1 MPFSDIFVKA
11 LTKVYASR
19 KAYLRHL
26 YIKFACYE
34 ENTFVSASEVFA
46 SKSDDSRKIIPG
58 SLRIVFRIPVPPVEI
73 PEATASERP
82 ALRLIR
88 RIALSL
94 TFASSRSI
102 PTHTRCTLI
111 QTHCSFS
118 DSRRPIGKAAGPNL
132 VPNPFKFSPMIKK
145 MLLSLS
151 AVFCM
156 TAASAQTQTVKGRV
170 VDENNAPVIGA
181 TVVVKNRPTIGTS
194 TDVKGEFALQGVPK
208 GGGGK
213 LQISYVGYKTQDVDI
228 APDIRVKLEP
238 DAQAV
243 EAVVVTGM
251 TKMDKRLFTGAAD
264 QLVADDVKLAG
275 MADISRGLEG
285 RSAGVSVQNVSGTFG
300 TAPKIRVRGA
310 TSIYGSSKPLWVVD
324 GVIMEDI
331 VDIDADDLSS
341 GDATTLIASAI
352 AGLNAE
358 DIESFNILKDG
369 SATSIY
375 GARAMAGVIVITTKR
390 GRAGVSTIN
399 YTGEFTYRMIPSYRD
414 FNIMNSQDQMSV
426 YMDMQKK
433 GWLNLAETIT
443 DSESG
448 VFGKMYQMIAAG
460 QLQNDDA
467 SIGNYL
473 RAAEFRN
480 TNWFSELFNNNVMHT
495 HSVSLTSGTDKS
507 SYYASLSAMSD
518 PGWTKTSKVE
528 RYTANINA
536 TYNIF
541 KNLSLNLISNG
552 SYRKQKAPG
561 TLSSATN
568 YVTGEVKREF
578 DINPYSYAL
587 NTSRT
592 LDPDEFYTR
601 NYASFNILHE
611 LDNNYIDLSVVE
623 TKFQAELKW
632 SPVEGLDLSALGA
645 VKYQASIQEHN
656 ITESSNQSVAYRTV
670 EPTTVRDNNPFL
682 YTDPDNPYAVPVTV
696 LPKGGIYER
705 TDNKMLSYDFRAS
718 ATYNKT
724 FNNTHIINLY
734 GGMSV
739 NKIDRHNTWFRGWGL
754 QYDMGMEPYYDY
766 LAFKQGMESG
776 SKYYTIGDSFY
787 REVAFFFNGTYSYKG
802 RYTINGT
809 YRYEGTNKMGKSRKA
824 RWLPTWNISGAW
836 NVHEEK
842 FFSHVQPALSHL
854 SLKASYSLT
863 ADRGPSYVTN
873 SLAVIKASTPWR
885 PTSGDTETGLKVS
898 SLENA
903 QLTYEKKH
911 ELNLGLDVGFVNNRI
926 NLAFDWYKRNNF
938 DLIGTVTTQGIG
950 GEISKY
956 GNVAE
961 MKSNGVE
968 ISLST
973 KNVQTKNFSWT
984 TNFIYSHIHNEV
996 TKLETSTRA
1005 MTLVSGTGF
1014 TMEGYPARSLFSFQ
1028 FAGLNEVGLPVVVNT
1043 EGKLSS
1049 SSFNFQ
1055 DSNENN
1061 LKTNLVYSGPV
1072 DPTDLGSFGN
1082 TFQYKGWRLNVFMTY
1097 SFGNV
1102 VRLNPVFSS
1111 IYSDLDAMP
1120 REFKNRWMV
1129 SGDEAVTNIPAIASK
1144 RQRQLNSSISYG
1156 YSAYNY
1162 STARIAKGDFIR
1174 MKEISLSYDFPKR
1187 LISKLRFSSLS
1198 LKLQATNLFLIY
1210 ADKKLNG
1217 QDPEFYNTGGV
1228 AAPVPRQ
1235 FTLTIRIGL

>member
-1 MPFSDIFVKA
+1 
-11 LTKVYASR
+11 
-19 KAYLRHL
+19 
-26 YIKFACYE
+26 
-34 ENTFVSASEVFA
+34 
-46 SKSDDSRKIIPG
+46 
-58 SLRIVFRIPVPPVEI
+58 
-73 PEATASERP
+73 
-82 ALRLIR
+82 
-88 RIALSL
+88 
-94 TFASSRSI
+94 
-102 PTHTRCTLI
+102 
-111 QTHCSFS
+111 
-118 DSRRPIGKAAGPNL
+118 
-132 VPNPFKFSPMIKK
+132 
-145 MLLSLS
+145 
-151 AVFCM
+151 
-156 TAASAQTQTVKGRV
+156 
-170 VDENNAPVIGA
+170 
-181 TVVVKNRPTIGTS
+181 
-194 TDVKGEFALQGVPK
+194 
-208 GGGGK
+208 
-213 LQISYVGYKTQDVDI
+213 
-228 APDIRVKLEP
+228 
-238 DAQAV
+238 
-243 EAVVVTGM
+243 M

-802 RYTINGT
+802 RYTCLLYT
-809 YRYEGTNKMGKSRKA
+809 SDA
-824 RWLPTWNISGAW
+824 AD
-836 NVHEEK
+836 EE
-842 FFSHVQPALSHL
+842 
-854 SLKASYSLT
+854 
-863 ADRGPSYVTN
+863 D
-873 SLAVIKASTPWR
+873 IKASTPWR
-885 PTSGDTETGLKVS
+885 PTSGETETCLKVS

>member
-1 MPFSDIFVKA
+1 
-11 LTKVYASR
+11 
-19 KAYLRHL
+19 
-26 YIKFACYE
+26 
-34 ENTFVSASEVFA
+34 
-46 SKSDDSRKIIPG
+46 
-58 SLRIVFRIPVPPVEI
+58 
-73 PEATASERP
+73 
-82 ALRLIR
+82 
-88 RIALSL
+88 
-94 TFASSRSI
+94 
-102 PTHTRCTLI
+102 
-111 QTHCSFS
+111 
-118 DSRRPIGKAAGPNL
+118 
-132 VPNPFKFSPMIKK
+132 
-145 MLLSLS
+145 
-151 AVFCM
+151 M

-208 GGGGK
+208 GGGGGK

-467 SIGNYL
+467 STGNYL

-766 LAFKQGMESG
+766 LAFKQGMENG
-776 SKYYTIGDSFY
+776 SKYYTIGDTFY

-911 ELNLGLDVGFVNNRI
+911 ELNLGLDVGFRQQPHQPGLRLVQTQQLRPDRHGHDPGHRRRDLQIRQRRGDEIERRRGQPFDQERPDQEFQLDHQLHLLAHPQRSDQTRNLHARNDAGFGNRI
-926 NLAFDWYKRNNF
+926 HDGGVSRPFALLVPVRRAERSRTAGRGQHGRQTQLQLLQFPGQQREQPENESGLLRTGRPDRPGQFRQYVPVQGMASERLHDLLVRQRRAAQPGLQQHLLGPRRHAAGIQEPLDGLRRRSRHEHPGHRLEAPAPAELLDFVRVQRLQLLDGTHRQGRLHPHEGDFALVRLPEKTYFEAAFLLAFAQTAGHEPLP
-938 DLIGTVTTQGIG
+938 DLRRQETQRPGSRVLQHRRRRSPRAAAVHAHDPNRTV
-950 GEISKY
+950 K
-956 GNVAE
+956 
-961 MKSNGVE
+961 
-968 ISLST
+968 
-973 KNVQTKNFSWT
+973 
-984 TNFIYSHIHNEV
+984 
-996 TKLETSTRA
+996 
-1005 MTLVSGTGF
+1005 
-1014 TMEGYPARSLFSFQ
+1014 
-1028 FAGLNEVGLPVVVNT
+1028 
-1043 EGKLSS
+1043 
-1049 SSFNFQ
+1049 
-1055 DSNENN
+1055 
-1061 LKTNLVYSGPV
+1061 
-1072 DPTDLGSFGN
+1072 
-1082 TFQYKGWRLNVFMTY
+1082 
-1097 SFGNV
+1097 
-1102 VRLNPVFSS
+1102 
-1111 IYSDLDAMP
+1111 SDL
-1120 REFKNRWMV
+1120 
-1129 SGDEAVTNIPAIASK
+1129 S
-1144 RQRQLNSSISYG
+1144 
-1156 YSAYNY
+1156 
-1162 STARIAKGDFIR
+1162 
-1174 MKEISLSYDFPKR
+1174 
-1187 LISKLRFSSLS
+1187 
-1198 LKLQATNLFLIY
+1198 
-1210 ADKKLNG
+1210 
-1217 QDPEFYNTGGV
+1217 
-1228 AAPVPRQ
+1228 
-1235 FTLTIRIGL
+1235 

>member
-1 MPFSDIFVKA
+1 M
-11 LTKVYASR
+11 
-19 KAYLRHL
+19 
-26 YIKFACYE
+26 
-34 ENTFVSASEVFA
+34 
-46 SKSDDSRKIIPG
+46 
-58 SLRIVFRIPVPPVEI
+58 
-73 PEATASERP
+73 
-82 ALRLIR
+82 
-88 RIALSL
+88 
-94 TFASSRSI
+94 
-102 PTHTRCTLI
+102 
-111 QTHCSFS
+111 
-118 DSRRPIGKAAGPNL
+118 
-132 VPNPFKFSPMIKK
+132 
-145 MLLSLS
+145 
-151 AVFCM
+151 AVFFM
-156 TAASAQTQTVKGRV
+156 AAASAQTRTVRGSV
-170 VDENNAPVIGA
+170 VDENDTPVIGA
-181 TVVVKNRPTIGTS
+181 TVIVKDSPTLGTS
-194 TDVKGEFALQGVPK
+194 TDVNGEFVLKDLPA
-208 GGGGK
+208 GGGGE
-213 LQISYVGYKTQDVDI
+213 LQVSYVGYKTRTI
-228 APDIRVKLEP
+228 AITPNVRIKLEP

-251 TKMDKRLFTGAAD
+251 TKTDKRLFTGASD
-264 QLVADDVKLAG
+264 QLVADDVKLSG

-310 TSIYGSSKPLWVVD
+310 TSIFGSSKPLWVVD
-324 GVIMEDI
+324 GIIMEDV
-331 VDIDADDLSS
+331 VDIDADALSS
-341 GDATTLIASAI
+341 GDATTLISSAI

-375 GARAMAGVIVITTKR
+375 GARAMAGVIVITTKK
-390 GRAGVSTIN
+390 GRAGVSRIN
-399 YTGEFTYRMIPSYRD
+399 YTGEFTYRMIPSYNE
-414 FNIMNSQDQMSV
+414 FNIMNSQDQMAV
-426 YMDMQKK
+426 YEEMRKK
-433 GWLNLAETIT
+433 GWLNLAETANR
-443 DSESG
+443 SESG
-448 VFGKMYQMIAAG
+448 VYGRMYNLIS
-460 QLQNDDA
+460 A
-467 SIGNYL
+467 SLMENTPEAITGYL
-473 RAAEFRN
+473 RSAEYRN
-480 TNWFSELFNNNVMHT
+480 TDWFQALFNNNIMHS
-495 HSVSLTSGTDKS
+495 HSVSLTSGTEKS
-507 SYYASLSAMSD
+507 SYYASLSALYD
-518 PGWTKTSKVE
+518 PGWTKTSKVS
-528 RYTANINA
+528 RYTANLNA
-536 TYNIF
+536 TYNILD
-541 KNLSLNLISNG
+541 NLTLNLISNA

-561 TLSSATN
+561 TLSSTTDA
-568 YVTGEVKREF
+568 VTGTVKRDF
-578 DINPYSYAL
+578 DINPYSYAM

-592 LDPDEFYTR
+592 LDKDAYYTR
-601 NYASFNILHE
+601 NYAPFNILHE
-611 LDNNYIDLSVVE
+611 LDANYMDLDVVD

-632 SPVEGLDLSALGA
+632 EPVKGLELAALAA
-645 VKYQASIQEHN
+645 VKYNATVQEHH
-656 ITESSNQSVAYRTV
+656 ITDESNQATAYRTDS
-670 EPTTVRDNNPFL
+670 PTTVRNNNPFL
-682 YTDPDNPYAVPVTV
+682 YKDPDNPYAVKEVV
-696 LPKGGIYER
+696 LPVGGIYER
-705 TDNKMLSYDFRAS
+705 DDRKMYSYDFRLT
-718 ATYNKT
+718 ATYNTTIK
-724 FNNTHIINLY
+724 NAHIINLFA
-734 GGMSV
+734 GMEV
-739 NKIDRHNTWFRGWGL
+739 NSADRHNTWFRGWGL

-1055 DSNENN
+1055 DRNENN

-1174 MKEISLSYDFPKR
+1174 MKEISLTYDFPKR
-1187 LISKLRFSSLS
+1187 WIKKLRFSNMS

-1217 QDPEFYNTGGV
+1217 QDPEFFNTGGV
-1228 AAPVPRQ
+1228 AVPVPKQ
-1235 FTLTIRIGL
+1235 FTLTLKIGL